1 MSKLSPRVLER
12 IEREARNLAESFELD
27 VVRVEYEQQDI
38 GWCLSVIINREGGVR
53 VQDCER
59 LHRPLSK
66 RLDELDLIR
75 HHYFLEVSS
84 PGVPA
89 PDTSSSQPGGGTSE

>member
-1 MSKLSPRVLER
+1 MSRISPRLLER
-12 IEREARNLAESFELD
+12 IEREVRNLAEPLELKL
-27 VVRVEYEQQDI
+27 VRVDYAQQDI
-38 GWCLSVIINREGGVR
+38 GWCLSVIIDREGGVR

-84 PGVPA
+84 PGVASPE
-89 PDTSSSQPGGGTSE
+89 TSDQPGGGTSE

>member
-12 IEREARNLAESFELD
+12 IEREARALAESFDLEL
-27 VVRVEYEQQDI
+27 VRVDYSQQDI
-38 GWCLSVIINREGGVR
+38 GWCLSIIVNREGGVR

-66 RLDELDLIR
+66 RLDELDLIQNR
-75 HHYFLEVSS
+75 YFLEVSS
-84 PGVPA
+84 PGIPA
-89 PDTSSSQPGGGTSE
+89 PDPARSESEA

>member
-12 IEREARNLAESFELD
+12 IEREVRGLAEPLDLD
-27 VVRVEYEQQDI
+27 VVRVDYSQQDI
-38 GWCLSVIINREGGVR
+38 GWCLSVIVNREGGVR

-66 RLDELDLIR
+66 RLDELDLIQSR
-75 HHYFLEVSS
+75 YFLEVSS

-89 PDTSSSQPGGGTSE
+89 PDPSKSESEA

>member
-1 MSKLSPRVLER
+1 MSKISPRVLER
-12 IEREARNLAESFELD
+12 IEREARNLAEQLELEL
-27 VVRVEYEQQDI
+27 VRVDFEQQDI
-38 GWCLSVIINREGGVR
+38 GWCLSFIVNREGGVR

-75 HHYFLEVSS
+75 HRYFLEVSS
-84 PGVPA
+84 PGVA
-89 PDTSSSQPGGGTSE
+89 PPESASQPGGGTSE